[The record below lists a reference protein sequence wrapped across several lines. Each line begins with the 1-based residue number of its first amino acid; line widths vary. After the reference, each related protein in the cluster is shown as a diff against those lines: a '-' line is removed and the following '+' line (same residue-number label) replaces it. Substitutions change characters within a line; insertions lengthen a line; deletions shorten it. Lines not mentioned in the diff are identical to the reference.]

1 VALNQHK
8 GLQESLFRIFINS
21 FVRYVEINY
30 VCNLFLLNL
39 NKYNMWKPF
48 LISLFFLSFYTK
60 VLSQDTLDRKDST
73 ALKTEVLNEVIV
85 NGNSILGSTFEA
97 KNRTGS
103 AVYIS
108 DKELLKFSYNDIN
121 RTLKGVPGIN
131 IYEEDGFGLR
141 PNISLRGT
149 SPERS
154 AKINLMEDGVLI
166 APAPYSAPAA
176 YYFPT
181 IGRMQAVEILKGS
194 SQIQYGPNTTGGA
207 INMISTRIPDQLLGR
222 VVLSAGN
229 FNSRNTQVVV
239 GDNYQNFGF
248 VSEYYNYNSNGF
260 KNLDGGGNTGF
271 DKSDY
276 LAKFRISTDEDARFY
291 QSLQFKIQYSE
302 EKANETYLGLTDID
316 FKENPYRRYR
326 ASSKDVM
333 DSEHQQYQLTHFLK
347 LSPALSIQTA
357 GYLNKFKRN
366 WYKLDDVNL
375 GERVGI
381 NNVLADPERYAIEY
395 NALLGNSDT
404 SEDVFGIKANNRTY
418 TSNGVQSIAKLRWGS
433 DWLQT
438 LEAGIR
444 YHEDDEDRFQWVD
457 RYAFQNKELIRTT
470 VGEKGEDA
478 NRISYA
484 KAVAAHFLY
493 KLSINGLTVTPG
505 LRYENITLGRTDYG
519 SNDAARSGIDLS
531 ERENRVDVWIPGLGA
546 NYSFANNLS
555 VFGGIHKGFSPPGNT
570 DGQNPEQSINYELGT
585 RFNHSGLK
593 GEIIAYYNDYQNL
606 LGSDLAATGGTGS
619 LDQFNAGEV
628 RVSGVEVLLNYD
640 FLKNSSEKLRLP
652 VSVSYTLTDTKF
664 LSSFESDT
672 DIFGE
677 VTEGDEIPY
686 IAKNQ
691 FNLNLGLEHEK
702 FALDM
707 GLRYTDAF
715 RTRAGTGTIP
725 ENQKVDSNYVID
737 LSGRY
742 FYNKHLTFS
751 TNIINLMD
759 ETYAVSRVPAGLR
772 PGHPFGINFSL
783 AYGF

>member
-1 VALNQHK
+1 MLKQ
-8 GLQESLFRIFINS
+8 SI
-21 FVRYVEINY
+21 
-30 VCNLFLLNL
+30 
-39 NKYNMWKPF
+39 
-48 LISLFFLSFYTK
+48 ISLFFLSFYTN
-60 VLSQDTLDRKDST
+60 VLSQDNPDQKDST
-73 ALKTEVLNEVIV
+73 ALKTEMLNEVIV
-85 NGNSILGSTFEA
+85 NGSAILGSAFEA

-108 DKELLKFSYNDIN
+108 EKELRKFGYNDIN
-121 RTLKGVPGIN
+121 RTLKSVPGVN

-207 INMISTRIPDQLLGR
+207 INMISTRIPDQLSGR

-326 ASSKDVM
+326 VSSKDVM

-347 LSPALSIQTA
+347 ISPALSIHTT

-381 NNVLADPERYAIEY
+381 NKVLADPERYVMEY
-395 NALLGNSDT
+395 NALLGNTDT
-404 SEDVFGIKANNRTY
+404 AEDVFGIKANNRSY
-418 TSNGVQSIAKLRWGS
+418 SSNGIQSVARLQWGS
-433 DWLQT
+433 DWSQNIEL
-438 LEAGIR
+438 GVR
-444 YHEDDEDRFQWVD
+444 YHQDDEDRFQWVD
-457 RYAFQNKELIRTT
+457 RYAFQNNELVRTT
-470 VGEKGEDA
+470 VGIKGADA
-478 NRISYA
+478 NRISNA
-484 KAVAAHFLY
+484 RAIATHFLY
-493 KLSINGLTVTPG
+493 KLSVNGLTITPG
-505 LRYENITLGRTDYG
+505 LRYANITLGRIDYG
-519 SNDAARSGIDLS
+519 SNDVARLSLDLS
-531 ERENRVDVWIPGLGA
+531 ERENKVDVWIPGLGA
-546 NYSFANNLS
+546 NYRFTNNWS
-555 VFGGIHKGFSPPGNT
+555 TFGGVHKGFSPPGSAE
-570 DGQNPEQSINYELGT
+570 GQNPEKSINYELGT
-585 RFNHSGLK
+585 RFNYKGLQ
-593 GEIIAYYNDYQNL
+593 GEVVWYYNDYQNL

-628 RVSGVEVLLNYD
+628 RVSGLEVLLNYD
-640 FLKNSSEKLRLP
+640 ILKNSSKKLRFPISL
-652 VSVSYTLTDTKF
+652 SYTLTDTEF
-664 LSSFESDT
+664 QSSFESDN

-677 VTEGDEIPY
+677 VTVGDEIPY

-702 FALDM
+702 FVVDM

-725 ENQKVDSNYVID
+725 ANFKVDSNYIID

-742 FYNKHLTFS
+742 FYNKHLIFS
-751 TNIINLMD
+751 TNIINLLD
-759 ETYAVSRVPAGLR
+759 KTYAVSRVPAGLR

>member
-1 VALNQHK
+1 
-8 GLQESLFRIFINS
+8 
-21 FVRYVEINY
+21 
-30 VCNLFLLNL
+30 
-39 NKYNMWKPF
+39 MWKPF
-48 LISLFFLSFYTK
+48 LISLFFISFHTN
-60 VLSQDTLDRKDST
+60 VLSQDNQDRKDST
-73 ALKTEVLNEVIV
+73 AFKTEMLNEVIV
-85 NGNSILGSTFEA
+85 NGNAILGSTFEA

-108 DKELLKFSYNDIN
+108 EKELLKFNYNDIN
-121 RTLKGVPGIN
+121 RTLKSVPGVN

-207 INMISTRIPDQLLGR
+207 INMISTRIPDEFSGR
-222 VVLSAGN
+222 ASIAAGN
-229 FNSRNTQVVV
+229 YGSRNTQLVL
-239 GDNYQNFGF
+239 GDSYQNFGF
-248 VSEYYNYNSNGF
+248 VTDYFNYSSDGF
-260 KNLDGGGNTGF
+260 KDLDGGGNTGF

-276 LAKFRISTDEDARFY
+276 LAKFSVNSNLDAKMY
-291 QSLQFKIQYSE
+291 QSLTFKIQYSE
-302 EKANETYLGLTDID
+302 EEANETYLGLTDED
-316 FKENPYRRYR
+316 FEENPFRRYR
-326 ASSKDVM
+326 ASSEDVM
-333 DSEHQQYQLTHFLK
+333 NAEHQQYQLTHFIQV
-347 LSPALSIQTA
+347 SPSLNISTT

-366 WYKLDDVNL
+366 WYKLTDVNL
-375 GERVGI
+375 GERVSI
-381 NNVLADPERYAIEY
+381 NNILSSPLDYPMEY
-395 NALLGNSDT
+395 QTILGN
-404 SEDVFGIKANNRTY
+404 EDSQDDVMGIKANNRKY

-457 RYAFQNKELIRTT
+457 RYAFQNRELIRTT
-470 VGEKGEDA
+470 VGVKGEDA

-519 SNDAARSGIDLS
+519 SNDAKRSGLDLS
-531 ERENRVDVWIPGLGA
+531 ERENRVDVWMPGLGA
-546 NYSFANNLS
+546 NYRFTNNWS
-555 VFGGIHKGFSPPGNT
+555 VFGGIHKGFSPPGST

-628 RVSGVEVLLNYD
+628 RVGGVEVLLNYD

-702 FALDM
+702 FSLNM

-715 RTRAGTGTIP
+715 RTQAGTGTIP
-725 ENQKVDSNYVID
+725 ANQKVDFNYVID

-751 TNIINLMD
+751 SNIINLLD

-772 PGHPFGINFSL
+772 PGHPFGINFSV

>member
-1 VALNQHK
+1 
-8 GLQESLFRIFINS
+8 
-21 FVRYVEINY
+21 
-30 VCNLFLLNL
+30 
-39 NKYNMWKPF
+39 MWKPF
-48 LISLFFLSFYTK
+48 LISLFFISFHTN
-60 VLSQDTLDRKDST
+60 VLSQDNQDRKDST
-73 ALKTEVLNEVIV
+73 AFKTEMLNEVIV
-85 NGNSILGSTFEA
+85 NGNAILGSTFEA

-108 DKELLKFSYNDIN
+108 EKELLKFNYNDIN
-121 RTLKGVPGIN
+121 RTLKSVPGVN

-207 INMISTRIPDQLLGR
+207 INMISTRIPDEFSGR
-222 VVLSAGN
+222 ASIAAGN
-229 FNSRNTQVVV
+229 YGSRNTQLVL
-239 GDNYQNFGF
+239 GDSYQNFGF
-248 VSEYYNYNSNGF
+248 VTDYFNYSSDGF
-260 KNLDGGGNTGF
+260 KDLDGGGNTGF

-276 LAKFRISTDEDARFY
+276 LAKFSVNSNLDAKMY
-291 QSLQFKIQYSE
+291 QSLTFKIQYSE
-302 EKANETYLGLTDID
+302 EEANKTYLGLTDED
-316 FKENPYRRYR
+316 FEENPFRRYR
-326 ASSKDVM
+326 ASSEDVM
-333 DSEHQQYQLTHFLK
+333 NAEHQQYQLTHFIQV
-347 LSPALSIQTA
+347 SPSLNISTT

-366 WYKLDDVNL
+366 WYKLTDVNL
-375 GERVGI
+375 GERVSI
-381 NNVLADPERYAIEY
+381 NNILSSPLDYPMEY
-395 NALLGNSDT
+395 QTILGN
-404 SEDVFGIKANNRTY
+404 EDSQDDVMGIKANNRKY

-457 RYAFQNKELIRTT
+457 RYAFQNRELIRTT
-470 VGEKGEDA
+470 VGVKGEDA

-519 SNDAARSGIDLS
+519 SNDAKRSGLDLS
-531 ERENRVDVWIPGLGA
+531 ERENRVDVWMPGLGA
-546 NYSFANNLS
+546 NYRFTNNWS
-555 VFGGIHKGFSPPGNT
+555 VFGGIHKGFSPPGST

-606 LGSDLAATGGTGS
+606 LGSDLAATGGTGG

-640 FLKNSSEKLRLP
+640 ILKNSSEKLRLP

-702 FALDM
+702 FSLNM

-715 RTRAGTGTIP
+715 RTQAGTGTIP
-725 ENQKVDSNYVID
+725 ANQKVDFNYVID

-751 TNIINLMD
+751 SNIINLLD

-772 PGHPFGINFSL
+772 PGHPFGINFSV

>member
-1 VALNQHK
+1 
-8 GLQESLFRIFINS
+8 
-21 FVRYVEINY
+21 
-30 VCNLFLLNL
+30 
-39 NKYNMWKPF
+39 MWKPF
-48 LISLFFLSFYTK
+48 LVFFFLLFHIH
-60 VLSQDTLDRKDST
+60 VLSQKNPDGQDST
-73 ALKTEVLNEVIV
+73 ALKTEMLNEVIV
-85 NGNSILGSTFEA
+85 NGNAILGSTFEA

-108 DKELLKFSYNDIN
+108 EKELLKFSYNDIN
-121 RTLKGVPGIN
+121 RTLKSVPGVN

-181 IGRMQAVEILKGS
+181 IGRMQAMEILKGS

-207 INMISTRIPDQLLGR
+207 INMISTRIPDQLSGR

-248 VSEYYNYNSNGF
+248 VSEYYNYNSDGF

-347 LSPALSIQTA
+347 LSPALSIHTT
-357 GYLNKFKRN
+357 GYLNKSNRN

-381 NNVLADPERYAIEY
+381 NNVLADPKSYVMEY
-395 NALLGNSDT
+395 NALLGNTDT
-404 SEDVFGIKANNRTY
+404 AEDVFGIKANNRTY

-433 DWLQT
+433 DWSQN
-438 LEAGIR
+438 LELGIR

-457 RYAFQNKELIRTT
+457 RYGFQNSELIRTT
-470 VGEKGEDA
+470 VGTKGADA
-478 NRISYA
+478 NRIGYA
-484 KAVAAHFLY
+484 KAVAVHFLY

-628 RVSGVEVLLNYD
+628 RVGGVEVLLNYD

-702 FALDM
+702 FALDI

-715 RTRAGTGTIP
+715 RTQAGTGTIP

-751 TNIINLMD
+751 TNIINLLD